1 MANRNKSIPDLKAIG
16 SRVRSLRGRVRQ
28 QKFASEMGLSQ
39 GQLSKVERGKGAPT
53 LELLLGLAAKFGKTI
68 DWIVRGED

>member
-1 MANRNKSIPDLKAIG
+1 MTNRNKAILDLKAIG

-28 QKFASEMGLSQ
+28 QKFALELGLSQ
-39 GQLSKVERGKGAPT
+39 GQLSKVERGKGVPT
-53 LELLLGLAAKFGKTI
+53 LELLLGLSAKFGKSI